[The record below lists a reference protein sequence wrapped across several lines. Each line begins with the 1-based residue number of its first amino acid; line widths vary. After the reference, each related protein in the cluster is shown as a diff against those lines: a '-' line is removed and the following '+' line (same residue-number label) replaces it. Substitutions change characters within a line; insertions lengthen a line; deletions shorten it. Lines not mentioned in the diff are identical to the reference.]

1 MSTKTLFNESWLEE
15 EKYKQLLEKYSNDKN
30 SFRCHFCCSKISL
43 SYIGK
48 RELESHMQK
57 IRHKQKRP
65 VKSGCIFETM
75 FDANVNTSEIESK
88 LVNISTL
95 TMRNFE
101 IIATEIYWA
110 FKVVQSNLSLNSC
123 NDSNS
128 LLWKMLPDSD
138 ILRSYS
144 MAKTKVSYEI
154 NVSIATHF
162 RVLLLEKLVES
173 KFCSV
178 CLDESFNKVVQKYQM
193 DFSLRLWN
201 KTPNEAVAQDFSL
214 SLWNKTP
221 NEAVAQFRFK
231 FSRSC
236 VCSGFA

>member
-1 MSTKTLFNESWLEE
+1 MSKKTLFNESWLEE
-15 EKYKQLLEKYSNDKN
+15 EKYRQLLEKYSNDKN
-30 SFRCHFCCSKISL
+30 SFKCHFCCSKISL
-43 SYIGK
+43 SDIGK

-88 LVNISTL
+88 LVNVSTL
-95 TMRNFE
+95 TKRNFE
-101 IIATEIYWA
+101 IIAAEI
-110 FKVVQSNLSLNSC
+110 VVQSNLSLNSC
-123 NDSNS
+123 NDLNS

-138 ILRSYS
+138 ILRSYF

-173 KFCSV
+173 V
-178 CLDESFNKVVQKYQM
+178 
-193 DFSLRLWN
+193 
-201 KTPNEAVAQDFSL
+201 
-214 SLWNKTP
+214 
-221 NEAVAQFRFK
+221 
-231 FSRSC
+231 
-236 VCSGFA
+236 G